1 MGTTGTM
8 GMAEAVSDGLT
19 NLNDAVEW
27 QLRSNHYPPVPSS
40 MVEPCIKAIMAVADD
55 EADTLIELPVGVE
68 YKNSSKAPAWA
79 VVEQH
84 HLYPFV
90 ETVIGEWVEDD

>member
-8 GMAEAVSDGLT
+8 GMAETVSDGLT
-19 NLNDAVEW
+19 NLNDAVEC

-55 EADTLIELPVGVE
+55 EADTLIELPVGV
-68 YKNSSKAPAWA
+68 
-79 VVEQH
+79 
-84 HLYPFV
+84 
-90 ETVIGEWVEDD
+90 TMEDGTGG